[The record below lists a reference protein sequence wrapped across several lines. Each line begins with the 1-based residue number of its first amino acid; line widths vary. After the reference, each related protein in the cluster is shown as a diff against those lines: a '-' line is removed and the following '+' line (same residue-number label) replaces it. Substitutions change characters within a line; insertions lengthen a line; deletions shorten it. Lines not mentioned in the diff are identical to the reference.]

1 MALWS
6 TYCCLS
12 LRCTLVC
19 VCLSYDMTYLPLF
32 PSQRFYSVLSV
43 SSLLTLLMSLQ
54 P

>member
-19 VCLSYDMTYLPLF
+19 VCLSYDS